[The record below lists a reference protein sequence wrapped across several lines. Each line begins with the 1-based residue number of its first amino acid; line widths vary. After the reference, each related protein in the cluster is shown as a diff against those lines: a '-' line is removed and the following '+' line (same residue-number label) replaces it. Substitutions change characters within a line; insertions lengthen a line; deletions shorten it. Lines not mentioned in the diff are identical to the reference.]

1 MMTAAIAP
9 TLFVLEPHHL
19 MSWRAFWDASEE
31 VLQFPDYFG
40 RNKDAW
46 DECFTDL
53 VEHELSRGRQIEIE
67 FRWPTDAGIPNEI
80 YRLVCDVILKR
91 KLDVKTVKAG
101 SVG

>member
-9 TLFVLEPHHL
+9 TLFILEPHHL

-46 DECFTDL
+46 DDCFTDL
-53 VEHELSRGRQIEIE
+53 AEHKLSRGGQIVIE
-67 FRWPTDAGIPNEI
+67 FRWPTDAGIPLDI
-80 YRLVCDVILKR
+80 YKLVSDVISSR
-91 KLDVKTVKAG
+91 SLDVKILKAG
-101 SVG
+101 SAG